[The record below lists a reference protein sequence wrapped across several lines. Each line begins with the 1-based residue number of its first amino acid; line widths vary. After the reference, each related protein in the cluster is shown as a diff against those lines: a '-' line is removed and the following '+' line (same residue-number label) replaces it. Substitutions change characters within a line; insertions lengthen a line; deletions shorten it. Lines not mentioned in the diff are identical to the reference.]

1 MNNLSVAYVTLNTK
15 WCTES
20 GFESHHYHYNIIK
33 YNNMETIDNCMRN
46 TFGVITHR
54 MSIDEVFEMYEG
66 KDAMFYG
73 DPLNISTEELEDI
86 LNYFENTEEY
96 EYCSELKELITAKN
110 FAEMD
115 MFLHDLAEENGITLM

>member
-1 MNNLSVAYVTLNTK
+1 
-15 WCTES
+15 
-20 GFESHHYHYNIIK
+20 
-33 YNNMETIDNCMRN
+33 MEMIDNCMRN

-54 MSIDEVFEMYEG
+54 MSVDEVFEMYKGE
-66 KDAMFYG
+66 DAMFYG
-73 DPLNISTEELEDI
+73 DPFNISTEELEDI

-115 MFLHDLAEENGITLM
+115 MFLHDLAKENGITMQ

>member
-1 MNNLSVAYVTLNTK
+1 
-15 WCTES
+15 
-20 GFESHHYHYNIIK
+20 
-33 YNNMETIDNCMRN
+33 MEIIDNFMRN
-46 TFGVITHR
+46 TFVVITHR
-54 MSIDEVFEMYEG
+54 MSIDEVFEMYKGE
-66 KDAMFYG
+66 DAMFYG
-73 DPLNISTEELEDI
+73 DPLNISTEELQDI

>member
-1 MNNLSVAYVTLNTK
+1 
-15 WCTES
+15 
-20 GFESHHYHYNIIK
+20 
-33 YNNMETIDNCMRN
+33 MRN

-54 MSIDEVFEMYEG
+54 ISIDEVLEMYKE

-73 DPLNISTEELEDI
+73 DPLNPSVEELEDI

-115 MFLHDLAEENGITLM
+115 MFLHDLAEENGITMQ

>member
-1 MNNLSVAYVTLNTK
+1 
-15 WCTES
+15 
-20 GFESHHYHYNIIK
+20 
-33 YNNMETIDNCMRN
+33 MEMMDNCMRN

-54 MSIDEVFEMYEG
+54 ISIDEVLEMYKE

-73 DPLNISTEELEDI
+73 DPLNISTEELQDI

-110 FAEMD
+110 YAKMD
-115 MFLHDLAEENGITLM
+115 MFLHDLAQENGITLQ